1 MHGVVKH
8 LALIRARMGVVV
20 LTSYHNS
27 RAGYVR
33 VVHRSLAATSPGL
46 CLQGCVAQGAPGKG
60 VRRRAAR
67 KVRSGWSVRRQRR
80 SAPCA
85 WHAAVVLPRISAQPR
100 AEMMGGKLLG
110 SAAQPGAGCGTR
122 SPATGAGCVGA
133 ICEGAICVADA
144 ISAAPPWCSVVVG
157 RGHGCGQRTRERRWR
172 RGCHV
177 SSVIAFGY
185 SFEEDTNSGRSL
197 GCSDLLPHFFYFL
210 DSYFTPLV
218 SVHRIGFDP
227 KSECLREISQPET
240 LVL

>member
-1 MHGVVKH
+1 MCSREALRPTLLGSRQPKGQSSCATAIGFLLPPASSASCREGLVHGVVKH

-33 VVHRSLAATSPGL
+33 VVHLSLAATSPGL
-46 CLQGCVAQGAPGKG
+46 CLQGCVAQGAPCKG

-85 WHAAVVLPRISAQPR
+85 WRAAVVLPRIRAQPR
-100 AEMMGGKLLG
+100 AEGLWVHSWG
-110 SAAQPGAGCGTR
+110 SAAQPGAGCGVRCTR

-133 ICEGAICVADA
+133 VCEGAVCAADA

-157 RGHGCGQRTRERRWR
+157 SAPRE
-172 RGCHV
+172 
-177 SSVIAFGY
+177 AMM
-185 SFEEDTNSGRSL
+185 TPRS
-197 GCSDLLPHFFYFL
+197 
-210 DSYFTPLV
+210 
-218 SVHRIGFDP
+218 
-227 KSECLREISQPET
+227 
-240 LVL
+240 

>member
-1 MHGVVKH
+1 MCSRESLRPTLLGSRQPKGQSSCATAIGFLLPPASSASCREGLVHGVVKH

-133 ICEGAICVADA
+133 VCEGAICVADA
-144 ISAAPPWCSVVVG
+144 ISAATRLRRAVVVG
-157 RGHGCGQRTRERRWR
+157 SAPERGDDAG
-172 RGCHV
+172 
-177 SSVIAFGY
+177 
-185 SFEEDTNSGRSL
+185 
-197 GCSDLLPHFFYFL
+197 
-210 DSYFTPLV
+210 
-218 SVHRIGFDP
+218 
-227 KSECLREISQPET
+227 
-240 LVL
+240 

>member
-1 MHGVVKH
+1 MCGSGHHDNSWGGGAQR
-8 LALIRARMGVVV
+8 ALRGICTGTAQGW
-20 LTSYHNS
+20 T
-27 RAGYVR
+27 AGCVR

-46 CLQGCVAQGAPGKG
+46 CLQGCVAQGAPCKG

-67 KVRSGWSVRRQRR
+67 KVRSGRSVRRQRR

-85 WHAAVVLPRISAQPR
+85 WHAAVVLPRIRAQPR

-157 RGHGCGQRTRERRWR
+157 RGHGCGQRTESP
-172 RGCHV
+172 V
-177 SSVIAFGY
+177 SSV
-185 SFEEDTNSGRSL
+185 SN
-197 GCSDLLPHFFYFL
+197 
-210 DSYFTPLV
+210 
-218 SVHRIGFDP
+218 
-227 KSECLREISQPET
+227 CLR
-240 LVL
+240 LRRV